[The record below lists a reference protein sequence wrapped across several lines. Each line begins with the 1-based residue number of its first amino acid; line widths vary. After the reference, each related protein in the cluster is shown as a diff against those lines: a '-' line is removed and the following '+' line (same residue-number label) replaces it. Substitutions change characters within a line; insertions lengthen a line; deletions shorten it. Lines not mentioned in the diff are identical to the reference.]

1 MSEERRV
8 ATRALAWTGPVKA
21 TGHNP
26 ATEEHDMT
34 ARSETT
40 GTTRPP
46 TDSGSHPLTYR
57 VTLTDTGEWMHSEG
71 SDFLFAYIPTSWD
84 AGTKEAVKGAF
95 VTALTMSTTIKA
107 AVLKESGKAVE
118 GGLYLLDEPT
128 MSRAITSIDGM
139 GMTDA
144 DQQHQS
150 GSGTAASITGEFF
163 SAVLGGLGGDVAP
176 LLAYLTTQMGDV
188 QAETRQAEG
197 FENFGTVI
205 GLISVMPG
213 LDVVTTTFQYVF
225 SSQETS
231 AWFVKVN
238 CGSVE
243 HESYDYRY
251 TVVDYNYAPIPH

>member
-1 MSEERRV
+1 
-8 ATRALAWTGPVKA
+8 
-21 TGHNP
+21 
-26 ATEEHDMT
+26 MT

-40 GTTRPP
+40 GSTRRPA
-46 TDSGSHPLTYR
+46 GAAEHPLTYR
-57 VTLTDTGEWMHSEG
+57 VTLTDAGEWMHSEG

-95 VTALTMSTTIKA
+95 VKALTMSTTIKA
-107 AVLKESGKAVE
+107 AVLTESGKAVE

-128 MSRAITSIDGM
+128 MTRAMTSIDGM
-139 GMTDA
+139 GITGA
-144 DQQHQS
+144 DQQQQS
-150 GSGTAASITGEFF
+150 GSGTAVTITGEFF

-188 QAETRQAEG
+188 QAETRQAKSVED
-197 FENFGTVI
+197 FGTVI

-213 LDVVTTTFQYVF
+213 LDVVTTTFQYVY
-225 SSQETS
+225 SSEETS

-238 CGSVE
+238 CGSAK

-251 TVVDYNYAPIPH
+251 TVVDYNYAPIPG